1 MKESTFKGVGSLN
14 IATKS
19 WQPEGKP
26 RGIMILIHGFNAH
39 SGYMVWP
46 AEQFA
51 AKGFVVYAL
60 DLRGRGKSEGDRFYV
75 EKFSDYLGDVNKLVD
90 IAKLENPA
98 LPVYVLGHS
107 AGGVIASSY
116 VFEHQDEISGLICES
131 FAFDVGLP
139 DLVALALKGVSHLTP
154 HLHVF
159 ALNNADFSRDP
170 QAVARMNSDPL
181 IAKESQPAE
190 TAAEMLKA
198 ADRLKENMPNFTVPV
213 LIIHGTADKA
223 TRPAGSQYFYNN
235 AASTD
240 KTLKLYEGHYHD
252 LLNDVD
258 REKVIADIQNW
269 LDERLPAGTSK
280 GMSG

>member
-1 MKESTFKGVGSLN
+1 
-14 IATKS
+14 
-19 WQPEGKP
+19 
-26 RGIMILIHGFNAH
+26 
-39 SGYMVWP
+39 
-46 AEQFA
+46 
-51 AKGFVVYAL
+51 
-60 DLRGRGKSEGDRFYV
+60 
-75 EKFSDYLGDVNKLVD
+75 
-90 IAKLENPA
+90 
-98 LPVYVLGHS
+98 
-107 AGGVIASSY
+107 
-116 VFEHQDEISGLICES
+116 
-131 FAFDVGLP
+131 
-139 DLVALALKGVSHLTP
+139 HLTP

-170 QAVARMNSDPL
+170 QAVARMNSDAL
-181 IAKESQPAE
+181 IAKDSQPAE

-223 TRPAGSQYFYNN
+223 RRTAGSQHFYNN

-269 LDERLPAGTSK
+269 LDQRLTAEASRGISA
-280 GMSG
+280 